1 MRYGFG
7 IDVGGTTVKLGL
19 FTESGELLEKW
30 EIPTNTADSGSAIL
44 PDIATAITG
53 ALSRHGIA
61 RETVLGVGLGVPGPV
76 DSRGVVDHCVNLGW
90 PVVDLPEALG
100 KLTGLPVAAA
110 NDANVAALGECW
122 KGGGQGHRSMVLATL
137 GTGIGGGIVIDG
149 KMVCGAH
156 GAGGEIGHIPME
168 WDDPETCGCGKRG
181 CAEQYGS
188 ATGISR
194 MAKKAME
201 ESDKPSVLRQ
211 LPQVTARDIFAMGA
225 IGDELAQ
232 EILERY
238 YRFLAR
244 FLAAVCC
251 VVDPEIVV
259 LGGGVSK
266 AGAPLLAGIQ
276 KYFNRYVFHACN
288 TVEFALARLGNDA
301 GIYGSFKLALDSFG
315 GTDERK

>member
-19 FTESGELLEKW
+19 FTEAGQLLEKW
-30 EIPTNTADSGSAIL
+30 EIPTNTADGGSAIL
-44 PDIATAITG
+44 PDIATAVG
-53 ALSRHGIA
+53 GCLAKRGIDRA
-61 RETVLGVGLGVPGPV
+61 SVLGLGLGVPGPV
-76 DSRGVVDHCVNLGW
+76 DVHGVVDHCVNLGW
-90 PVVDLPEALG
+90 PVVDLPKALG
-100 KLTGLPVAAA
+100 ELTGFSVAAA

-122 KGGGQGHRSMVLATL
+122 MGGGQGHRSMVLATL

-149 KMVCGAH
+149 RIVYGAH

-168 WDDPETCGCGKRG
+168 KDDPETCGCGKRG

-188 ATGISR
+188 ATGIAR
-194 MAKKAME
+194 LARRAME
-201 ESDKPSVLRQ
+201 RSEKPSPLRA
-211 LPQVTARDIFAMGA
+211 LSQVTAKDIFALGSA
-225 IGDELAQ
+225 GDALAQ
-232 EILERY
+232 EILEEY
-238 YRFLAR
+238 YDFLAR

-266 AGAPLLAGIQ
+266 AGGPLLDGIK
-276 KYFNRYVFHACN
+276 KYFDRYVFHACN

-301 GIYGSFKLALDSFG
+301 GIYGSFKLALDKFG
-315 GTDERK
+315 GQA